1 MTNYKSINPATEE
14 IVFEKDFISE
24 SQLESSLQDAFNYS
38 VIVARSNYEQRASK
52 LTAVAKLLTEKK
64 KTLAELMT
72 LEMGK
77 PIKQSLAEIDKCV
90 SVIDYYKKNSA
101 RFLAKKPVVDANTG
115 KQLAYVTYQPVG
127 VILAIMPW
135 NFPCW
140 QIFRFLAPAVMA
152 GNVILIKH
160 AECVPGFSS
169 AMQELFDEAG
179 WEKGYFQNIYASH
192 PQVETIIND
201 PRLGGVTF
209 TGSTAAGKKVGGAA
223 LNAGKKFVLEL
234 GGSDPYIVLED
245 AEIDLAV
252 DTILKSRTLN
262 SGQSCI
268 AAKRVV
274 VNENIYSQFC
284 DVLKQKAADYTLGVP
299 AAEETKLGPLARE
312 DIREKL
318 QKLKDESVGQGAKI
332 LYEEKV
338 SFNHGWYFPLTIL
351 TEVSDSMPAFQQET
365 FGPLLTVTVAK
376 DDLEAIELAGK
387 TSYGLGAAVF
397 SRDINKCKQI
407 AEKFL
412 AFGNIAI
419 NDHVV
424 SNPLIPFGGLKD
436 SGVGKE
442 LGQDGIYEFVHKK
455 SVLI

>member
-101 RFLAKKPVVDANTG
+101 RFLAKKPVVEANTG

-169 AMQELFDEAG
+169 A
-179 WEKGYFQNIYASH
+179 
-192 PQVETIIND
+192 
-201 PRLGGVTF
+201 
-209 TGSTAAGKKVGGAA
+209 
-223 LNAGKKFVLEL
+223 
-234 GGSDPYIVLED
+234 
-245 AEIDLAV
+245 
-252 DTILKSRTLN
+252 
-262 SGQSCI
+262 
-268 AAKRVV
+268 
-274 VNENIYSQFC
+274 
-284 DVLKQKAADYTLGVP
+284 
-299 AAEETKLGPLARE
+299 
-312 DIREKL
+312 
-318 QKLKDESVGQGAKI
+318 
-332 LYEEKV
+332 
-338 SFNHGWYFPLTIL
+338 
-351 TEVSDSMPAFQQET
+351 
-365 FGPLLTVTVAK
+365 
-376 DDLEAIELAGK
+376 
-387 TSYGLGAAVF
+387 
-397 SRDINKCKQI
+397 
-407 AEKFL
+407 
-412 AFGNIAI
+412 
-419 NDHVV
+419 
-424 SNPLIPFGGLKD
+424 
-436 SGVGKE
+436 
-442 LGQDGIYEFVHKK
+442 
-455 SVLI
+455 